1 MSTQTYTVLL
11 LKDTVTKFEDALD
24 DDKEIK
30 AYPLVP
36 EFGLTGTLF
45 VGSQN
50 RSTPDWMG
58 LLTPYLQKP
67 VESAFMA
74 NISAVLML
82 QYEKRI
88 FAFSFG
94 YGKHLLLDASWVR
107 DFGLKVTLNRV
118 DPEKLR
124 SIDSKTYEDLVRST
138 RTQTSRS
145 SKVESF
151 QLDVAR
157 DLVRGV
163 TGDSRDT
170 TYFKRLTGA
179 DALKFSTPIAFADI
193 GDLLDELLA
202 AYQDDAYK
210 PHFGWIDNI
219 KEVDLAVAAELN
231 GRLLD
236 ALRNSELDGMHLAPA
251 DIVDWED
258 IAGFNF
264 TRGERN
270 AHFLELELERYIEV
284 LGDKLPD
291 LTLDQLRH
299 HKVRVRY
306 EESDELRDLW
316 RVYDCLVWETTIKK
330 KRYVLFDG
338 RWFEIA
344 EDYDAR
350 VKAVIADLLVDP
362 IVLPEAES
370 GQDEDQYNISVENSD
385 VVRFA
390 LLDRQTVLPS
400 GASSR
405 IEFCD
410 LLSVDGHIVHVK
422 KRSSSA
428 TLSHL
433 FSQASVSCDIFLQ
446 DASARKDVA
455 SKLRKMKKLAH
466 AKLMTEEK
474 PSPSNYHVVYVV
486 LAKEGKIW
494 PPELPF
500 FSAVNLMHHAG
511 RIQNL
516 GFKVTLQHVKQIKP
530 QPSHQNAPQ
539 PRPRSRIT

>member
-11 LKDTVTKFEDALD
+11 LKDTVTKFEEALD
-24 DDKEIK
+24 DEKEIR
-30 AYPLVP
+30 AYPLIP

-50 RSTPDWMG
+50 RSTPDWVG
-58 LLTPYLQKP
+58 LLAPYLQSP
-67 VESAFMA
+67 VESAFTA

-82 QYEKRI
+82 KYEKRI

-94 YGKHLLLDASWVR
+94 YGKNLLLNSSWVR

-124 SIDSKTYEDLVRST
+124 SIDSRTYEDLVRST

-163 TGDSRDT
+163 TGDAHDT
-170 TYFKRLTGA
+170 TFFKRLTGA
-179 DALKFSTPIAFADI
+179 DALKFSTSIAFADI

-202 AYQDDAYK
+202 AYRDDAYK
-210 PHFGWIDNI
+210 AHFGWIDNI
-219 KEVDLAVAAELN
+219 KEVDLVMAAQLN

-236 ALRNSELDGMHLAPA
+236 ALHKLELDGMHLAPA
-251 DIVDWED
+251 DVVDWED

-264 TRGERN
+264 TRGEKN

-306 EESDELRDLW
+306 DGSDELRDMW
-316 RVYDCLVWETTIKK
+316 SVYDCLVWETTIKA

-344 EDYDAR
+344 EDYAAR
-350 VKAVIADLLVDP
+350 VKGFVAGLLVDP
-362 IVLPEAES
+362 IDLPEAES
-370 GQDEDQYNISVENSD
+370 GQDEDKYNVSVEKSD
-385 VVRFA
+385 AVRFA
-390 LLDRQTVLPS
+390 LLDRQTVRPS
-400 GASSR
+400 SASSP

-410 LLSVDGHIVHVK
+410 LLSVEGHIVHVK

-446 DASARKDVA
+446 DALVRKDIA
-455 SKLRKMKKLAH
+455 SKLRKMKKPAH
-466 AKLMTEEK
+466 AKLIPKDK
-474 PSPSNYHVVYVV
+474 PSPSEYHVVYAV
-486 LAKEGKIW
+486 LAKEGKVW

-500 FSAVNLMHHAG
+500 FSAVNLVHHAS

-516 GFKVTLQHVKQIKP
+516 GFKVTLQHVKQVPTTSAKP
-530 QPSHQNAPQ
+530 
-539 PRPRSRIT
+539 

>member
-11 LKDTVTKFEDALD
+11 LKDTVVDFEEALD
-24 DDKEIK
+24 DEKVFK
-30 AYPLVP
+30 AYPLIP
-36 EFGLTGTLF
+36 EFGLIGRLF

-50 RSTPDWMG
+50 RSTPDWVG
-58 LLTPYLQKP
+58 LLAPYLQTP
-67 VESAFMA
+67 VESAFTA

-82 QYEKRI
+82 KYEKRI
-88 FAFSFG
+88 FVFSFG
-94 YGKHLLLDASWVR
+94 YGKNLLLETSWVR

-163 TGDSRDT
+163 TGDSRDPT
-170 TYFKRLTGA
+170 FFKRLTGA
-179 DALKFSTPIAFADI
+179 DALKFSTSIAFADI

-202 AYQDDAYK
+202 AYKDNVYK
-210 PHFGWIDNI
+210 ERFGWIDNI
-219 KEVDLAVAAELN
+219 REVDLMLASQLN

-236 ALRNSELDGMHLAPA
+236 AVHKSEFDRMHLAPA
-251 DIVDWED
+251 DVVDWED
-258 IAGFNF
+258 IVGFNF
-264 TRGERN
+264 TRGEKN

-284 LGDKLPD
+284 LGEKLSD

-306 EESDELRDLW
+306 EGSEELRDMW
-316 RVYDCLVWETTIKK
+316 SVYDCLVWETTVKA

-344 EDYDAR
+344 GDYAAH
-350 VKAVIADLLVDP
+350 VKGFIAELLVDP

-370 GQDEDQYNISVENSD
+370 GQDEDVYNISVEKSD
-385 VVRFA
+385 AARFA
-390 LLDRQTVLPS
+390 LLDRQTVRPS
-400 GASSR
+400 SATSP

-446 DASARKDVA
+446 DAAVRKVIG
-455 SKLRKMKKLAH
+455 SKLRKMKKPAH
-466 AKLMTEEK
+466 AKLMTKDK
-474 PSPSNYHVVYVV
+474 PSPSKYHVVYAV
-486 LAKEGKIW
+486 LAKEGKAW

-500 FSAVNLMHHAG
+500 FSAVNLVHHAG

-516 GFKVTLQHVKQIKP
+516 GFKVTLQHVKQVAVQAAK
-530 QPSHQNAPQ
+530 S
-539 PRPRSRIT
+539 